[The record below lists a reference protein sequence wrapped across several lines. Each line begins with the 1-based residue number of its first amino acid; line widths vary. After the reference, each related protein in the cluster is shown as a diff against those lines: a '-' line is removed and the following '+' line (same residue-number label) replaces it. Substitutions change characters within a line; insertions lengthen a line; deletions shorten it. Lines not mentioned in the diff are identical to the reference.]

1 MVSAELSTSPVVL
14 SRPRSWLFSGYVATV
29 ALLGLAVLAV
39 VEAIG
44 WTTSAQEERSALL
57 LLAGLLV
64 LVELSPIEIATRTA
78 KDSVTVSGVFAC
90 AVLLGWGLAPALAI
104 MAVASVLN
112 DVTHRVA
119 WWKAAFNVGQYSIAL
134 TAAGAVL
141 AALHAFRPP
150 GGRIDGRQVLV
161 LLLAGAL
168 FFLLNNTLTG
178 IALALS
184 EASPV
189 LAFLAKDFRFQ
200 AAVHGSV
207 LLLAPVVLVMADVST
222 WSVLLVLLP
231 LWAMRRSAAIGLELA
246 HRATHDDLTGLV
258 NALRFRELQAEV
270 MVRAAAARRYAA
282 VVMID
287 LASFS
292 DINDTFGHGAGDELL
307 RQAARR
313 LEQAGGA
320 EVVVARFGGDQ
331 FAVVAGP
338 LASPWEADDVVRR
351 LREACGQPF
360 ELAGTNLGLHVNMGL
375 SVFPHHATDP
385 DRLLQFAHVALDV
398 AKSRRLDYHIYTPE
412 SSEAAPRR
420 LAIVSQLRQALLT
433 RELAV
438 HYQPQV
444 DTSTGAVV
452 GAEALLR
459 WHHAELGDVCPEEF
473 VALAEQ
479 TGMIR
484 QITDY
489 VLDEAL
495 SQLSA
500 WRAEGQD
507 LTVAVNL
514 SARDLHDRDL
524 PKDVA
529 RRLAMWDVPA
539 HCLVLEITETAV
551 MADPEIALA
560 VLAELSAMHISISV
574 DDYGTGYSSLAYI
587 TQLPVREI
595 KIDRSFV
602 SGLEN
607 HPTNK
612 LVVRSTI
619 DLARSLGLR
628 VVAEGVETAETW
640 RVLKEYG
647 CTAAQGYHFGRAV
660 PAAELSLSAGPRA
673 SFVPLSRHGI

>member
-1 MVSAELSTSPVVL
+1 MPT
-14 SRPRSWLFSGYVATV
+14 RPRPWVFRGYVATV
-29 ALLGLAVLAV
+29 ALLGLGVLAV
-39 VEAIG
+39 VQAVG
-44 WTTSAQEERSALL
+44 WTASAREELSALL

-90 AVLLGWGLAPALAI
+90 ALLLGWGLAPALAV
-104 MAVASVLN
+104 MAAASVLN
-112 DVTHRVA
+112 DATHRVV
-119 WWKAAFNVGQYSIAL
+119 WWKAAFNVGQYSTAL
-134 TAAGAVL
+134 TAAGAVI
-141 AALHAFRPP
+141 AALDGFRPP
-150 GGRIDGRQVLV
+150 GGRIDGRQILV
-161 LLLAGAL
+161 LLLAGAV

-178 IALALS
+178 TALALS
-184 EASPV
+184 EGSPV
-189 LAFLAKDFRFQ
+189 GAFLAKDFRFQ
-200 AAVHGSV
+200 AAVHGAV

-222 WSVLLVLLP
+222 CSVLLVLLP

-270 MVRAAAARRYAA
+270 LVQAAVTRQYAA

-313 LEQAGGA
+313 LEQAGGTD
-320 EVVVARFGGDQ
+320 VVVARFGGDQ

-338 LASPWEADDVVRR
+338 LASPWEADEVVRR

-360 ELAGTNLGLHVNMGL
+360 ELGGANLGLHVNMGL

-385 DRLLQFAHVALDV
+385 DRLLQFAHVALDI
-398 AKSRRLDYHIYTPE
+398 AKSRRLDCQIYTPE
-412 SSEAAPRR
+412 SAEAAPRR
-420 LAIVSQLRQALLT
+420 LAIVSQMRQALLR
-433 RELAV
+433 RELIV

-444 DTSTGAVV
+444 DTKTGAIV

-459 WHHAELGDVCPEEF
+459 WHHAELGDVSPAEF
-473 VALAEQ
+473 VPLAEQ

-489 VLDEAL
+489 VLDDAL
-495 SQLSA
+495 RQLSA
-500 WRAEGQD
+500 WRADGREY
-507 LTVAVNL
+507 TVAVNL

-529 RRLAMWDVPA
+529 RRLAIWDVPA
-539 HCLVLEITETAV
+539 HCLILEITETAV

-602 SGLEN
+602 SGLED

-640 RVLKEYG
+640 RILTEYG

-660 PAAELSLSAGPRA
+660 PAAELSLSAGRRA
-673 SFVPLSRHGI
+673 LSVPLSRHGI